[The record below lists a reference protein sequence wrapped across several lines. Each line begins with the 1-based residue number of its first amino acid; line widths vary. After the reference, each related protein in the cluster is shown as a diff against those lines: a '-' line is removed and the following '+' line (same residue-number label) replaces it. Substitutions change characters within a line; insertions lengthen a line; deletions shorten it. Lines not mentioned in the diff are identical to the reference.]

1 MPLIQTR
8 DLSAGY
14 AGRAGIHDVD
24 FAIEPGEI
32 VTVIGPNGS
41 GKSTLIKALIGV
53 LRPTQG
59 RVRRQPGLRIGYVPQ
74 SLEIGPALPMTVA
87 RFLALPRGPDRSSR
101 AQALARVGADGL
113 EQRQMTA
120 LSGGQFQRVLL
131 ARALL
136 SDPQLL
142 ILDEPTKGLDQPG
155 IARFYRLLEQV
166 RTTSGCAV
174 LLVSHDLHVVMRASD
189 RVICMNGHICCQ
201 GAPDVVSDAPA
212 YRALFGGADT
222 EALALYRHEHDHSH
236 DHGGDCGGG
245 DGQCQGHDHSQ
256 DHSHDHPHAQPGGS
270 GPHTDP
276 SGTAAD
282 TSGDDQQTPA
292 KEPRT

>member
-59 RVRRQPGLRIGYVPQ
+59 HVRRQPGLRIGYVPQ

-101 AQALARVGADGL
+101 AEALARVGAEGL

-166 RTTSGCAV
+166 RTTTGCAV

-189 RVICMNGHICCQ
+189 RVICMNGHICCE
-201 GAPDVVSDAPA
+201 GAPGVVSDAPA
-212 YRALFGGADT
+212 YRALFGGADD

-236 DHGGDCGGG
+236 DNGDDC
-245 DGQCQGHDHSQ
+245 GHDHGPGPCH
-256 DHSHDHPHAQPGGS
+256 DHSHDLPHAQPGGS
-270 GPHTDP
+270 GLASDP

-282 TSGDDQQTPA
+282 TSGDDHQTPA
-292 KEPRT
+292 KEPRP